1 MSRDRVDII
10 LPAVS
15 VFNVLFD
22 MIDATA
28 FTFSRKGIREGF
40 IMNQIAK
47 KYPKEFN
54 KTNVLQDALRH
65 LANEYKIEESGANQ
79 RVKLAES
86 LLEQLTKEKKL
97 KIDEDLKQVFLEAAY
112 IYYLGRFID
121 SDSSS
126 QHTYYI
132 IANSGIN
139 GLSHKERVRLAL
151 LASFKNKT
159 LLKLY
164 SEETN
169 WFSDDE
175 LSDIQALGGIIK
187 FVNALNI
194 SNTNSVQDV
203 KLQSTKEGY
212 DLFVNDQGESIAESY
227 QSNRQKKHIE
237 KVLKTKVNIIF
248 TNA

>member
-1 MSRDRVDII
+1 M
-10 LPAVS
+10 
-15 VFNVLFD
+15 
-22 MIDATA
+22 
-28 FTFSRKGIREGF
+28 
-40 IMNQIAK
+40 
-47 KYPKEFN
+47 
-54 KTNVLQDALRH
+54 
-65 LANEYKIEESGANQ
+65 
-79 RVKLAES
+79 
-86 LLEQLTKEKKL
+86 
-97 KIDEDLKQVFLEAAY
+97 
-112 IYYLGRFID
+112 
-121 SDSSS
+121 
-126 QHTYYI
+126 
-132 IANSGIN
+132 
-139 GLSHKERVRLAL
+139 RLAL